1 MKLLAS
7 ISICILLFSC
17 TKDKVAGTI
26 IDPNCTDSV
35 SFSNDVW
42 PIIEQNCTSC
52 HGVGNTTGYT
62 LTNHTNISSNAAAI
76 VGSMKGSGFQLMPQ
90 GGDALP
96 DSVIQKVQCWIS
108 QGKLNN

>member
-1 MKLLAS
+1 
-7 ISICILLFSC
+7 
-17 TKDKVAGTI
+17 
-26 IDPNCTDSV
+26 
-35 SFSNDVW
+35 
-42 PIIEQNCTSC
+42 
-52 HGVGNTTGYT
+52 

>member
-7 ISICILLFSC
+7 LSICMLLFSC
-17 TKDKVAGTI
+17 TKDKVAGMI
-26 IDPNCTDSV
+26 VDPNCTDSV
-35 SFSNDVW
+35 SFSTDVW
-42 PIIEQNCTSC
+42 PIIEQNCTGC

-76 VGSMKGSGFQLMPQ
+76 VGSMKGSGFQFMPQ
-90 GGDALP
+90 GGVALP
-96 DSVIQKVQCWIS
+96 DTVIQKVQCWIV

>member
-1 MKLLAS
+1 M
-7 ISICILLFSC
+7 LLFSC

-26 IDPNCTDSV
+26 VDSNCTDSV
-35 SFSNDVW
+35 SFSTDVW

-52 HGVGNTTGYT
+52 HDVGNTTGYT

>member
-1 MKLLAS
+1 MKLLARL
-7 ISICILLFSC
+7 SICMLLFSC

-26 IDPNCTDSV
+26 VDPNCTDSL
-35 SFSNDVW
+35 SFSTDVW

-52 HGVGNTTGYT
+52 HDVGNTTGYT

>member
-17 TKDKVAGTI
+17 TKDKVEGTI

-62 LTNHTNISSNAAAI
+62 LTNHTSISSNAAAI

>member
-7 ISICILLFSC
+7 LSICMLLFSC
-17 TKDKVAGTI
+17 TKDKVGGTI
-26 IDPNCTDSV
+26 VDPNCTDSL
-35 SFSNDVW
+35 SFSTDVW

-52 HGVGNTTGYT
+52 HDVGNTTGYT

-96 DSVIQKVQCWIS
+96 DSIIQKVQCWIS

>member
-1 MKLLAS
+1 MKLLANL
-7 ISICILLFSC
+7 SICVLLFSC
-17 TKDKVAGTI
+17 TKDKVGGTI
-26 IDPNCTDSV
+26 VDPNCTDSV
-35 SFSNDVW
+35 SFSTDVW

-52 HGVGNTTGYT
+52 HNVGNTTGYT

>member
-7 ISICILLFSC
+7 LSICMLLFSC
-17 TKDKVAGTI
+17 TKDKVGGTI
-26 IDPNCTDSV
+26 VDPNCTDSV
-35 SFSNDVW
+35 SFSTDVW

-52 HGVGNTTGYT
+52 HNVGNTTGYT

-96 DSVIQKVQCWIS
+96 DSIIQKVQCWIS

>member
-7 ISICILLFSC
+7 LSICMLLFSC
-17 TKDKVAGTI
+17 TKDKVGGTI
-26 IDPNCTDSV
+26 VDPNCTDSL
-35 SFSNDVW
+35 SFSTDVW

-52 HGVGNTTGYT
+52 HNVGNTTGYT

-96 DSVIQKVQCWIS
+96 DSIIQKVQCWIS